1 MKNLPLHIL
10 LFLSTTTFGQPIFIN
25 HSSKNNNNKELY
37 IGVENFIEIQGMNYA
52 ANRIKFSISHGEVS
66 KFEINKYLILV
77 SNEEP
82 DTLTYYEND
91 NLKLVEIYQVKVIP
105 NVIARLANIEDTFVT
120 INEIISNPFL
130 APVLPGCDYK
140 HSFQIFSFNA
150 KIINSRTDAVTTFNT
165 SNGAFLTKAL
175 IQSISSLKSNDKILF
190 ESIRVISP
198 DGVNL
203 ALPPLSVLIR

>member
-1 MKNLPLHIL
+1 MKILPLYIL
-10 LFLSTTTFGQPIFIN
+10 FFLSPPTFGQPIFIN
-25 HSSKNNNNKELY
+25 LSSKNTNNRKLY
-37 IGVENFIEIQGMNYA
+37 IGVENFIEVKGMNYA
-52 ANRIKFSISHGEVS
+52 ANKTKFSISHGDVS
-66 KFEINKYLILV
+66 KVAGNKYLIMV
-77 SNEEP
+77 RNEQP

-91 NLKLVEIYQVKVIP
+91 NLKLVEVYQVKSIP
-105 NVIARLANIEDTFVT
+105 NLIARLANIEDTFVT

-130 APVLPGCDYK
+130 AAVLPGCDYK

-203 ALPPLSVLIR
+203 ALSPLSVIIR